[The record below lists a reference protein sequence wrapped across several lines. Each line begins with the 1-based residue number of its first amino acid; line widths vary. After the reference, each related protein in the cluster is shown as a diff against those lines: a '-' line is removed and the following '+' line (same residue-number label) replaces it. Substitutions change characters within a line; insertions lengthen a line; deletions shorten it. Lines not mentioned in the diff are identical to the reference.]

1 MTYKTAKTLDLVSI
15 EKEILTFWE
24 KEKVFKAS
32 MENRKE
38 GSPFTFYEGPPSA
51 NGTPGIHHVMARTV
65 KDIFCRYKTLQG
77 FWVDRK
83 GGWDTHGLPVELQVE
98 KELNITKEDIG
109 KTISV
114 EAYNQ
119 KCKETV
125 MKYKN
130 EWDDLTK
137 RIGYWVDLEKPYIT
151 FETNYIESV
160 WAILKE
166 LYNKDLMYKGY
177 TVQPYSPAAGT
188 GLSSHELNIPGC
200 YKMVK
205 DTAVTA
211 QFKVVKNLDSE
222 FLFSSPKKDSESVY
236 ILAWTTTPWTL
247 PSNCALAVGKH
258 IDYVPVKTY
267 NPYTYK
273 PITVVLAKD
282 LVPKHFSSDSE
293 KLNLNGYQ
301 PGDKHIPYCLGEP
314 FKGQQ
319 LIDVAYEQLMPYVQ
333 PKGRAFVV
341 IPADF
346 VTTEDG
352 TGIVHTASVFGVDD
366 FRACQANG
374 ISSIL
379 GQDKEGNTYPLV
391 DKKGRFVKEVS
402 DFAGYYLKPDY
413 ESEEKRNQKDYLPTD
428 VLIAIKLKKENKA
441 FKVEKY
447 EHNYPHCWRTHKP
460 ILYYPLDSWFIKT
473 TDLKERM
480 VELNETINWKPES
493 TGTGRFGN
501 WLKNLVD
508 WNLSRSRFWGTP
520 LPVWRTKDGKQE
532 KCIGSL
538 EELKQEVEKA
548 VENGMMPADSKVTTN
563 GKLNDDIDLHRPYID
578 TCILVSDTGEEMYR
592 ETDIVDVW
600 FDSGAMPYA
609 QWHYPFENGDK
620 FEKHFP
626 ADYISEGIDQTRGWF
641 FTLHALA
648 VMLKDKIAFKN
659 VISTGLVLDKS
670 GNKMSKSI
678 GNVVRPNEILDNY
691 GADVT
696 RWYMINNA
704 PPWDN
709 LKFDTSGLLEVKR
722 KFFDTL
728 FNVYNFFALYANLDN
743 FSSNLPQVSLE
754 KYQLLDRWIISKL
767 YLLVQK
773 VSKAFD
779 NYEPTTASRAIQ
791 HFTVH
796 DFSNWYIRLNR
807 KRFWR
812 KNIDEDKIAAYQIL
826 HLCLRYITQL
836 MSPVAPFYADYLF
849 QNLNQNKESV
859 HLSDFPKIEA
869 NLIDKD
875 LDKQMLLAQRI
886 CSLVH
891 GLRKKY
897 KIKVRQPLQKIIV
910 LTDHEVRKSDVE
922 LIKTIIC
929 QEINIKTIEYID
941 SKEDHYFLTKKVKPN
956 YKMIGKKY
964 GKQIKTIA
972 KLLNNFS
979 AKDITHF
986 EQNKFLNLQ
995 LNEEKITLTLEEV
1008 QIDSVDIEG
1017 WLVGQEMG
1025 LTVALDVT
1033 ITEELELEGLAREL
1047 VNRVQNLRKTI
1058 GLKVENQI
1066 YLNLYSPSP
1075 KLQKVIEYF
1084 NTYIAVEI
1092 QAHSITIKTGEPR
1105 HSLEI
1110 NNEVLGCDIKV
1121 IK

>member
-32 MENRKE
+32 MANRKK
-38 GSPFTFYEGPPSA
+38 GKPFTFYEGPPSA

-77 FWVDRK
+77 FWVNRK

-109 KTISV
+109 KTISI
-114 EAYNQ
+114 ETYNQ
-119 KCKETV
+119 KCKEMV

-130 EWDDLTK
+130 QWDDLTK

-160 WAILKE
+160 WAILKK
-166 LYNKDLMYKGY
+166 LYDKDLMYKGY

-200 YKMVK
+200 YKTVK
-205 DTAVTA
+205 DTAITA
-211 QFKVVKNLDSE
+211 QFKVVKNAESA
-222 FLFSSPKKDSESVY
+222 FLFSQKKEDLESVY

-258 IDYVPVKTY
+258 IDYVTVKTY
-267 NPYTYK
+267 NAYTYK

-282 LVPKHFSSDSE
+282 LVSKYFSIEDE
-293 KLNLNGYQ
+293 KLSLNDYR
-301 PGDKHIPYCLGEP
+301 PGDKRIPYCLGET
-314 FKGQQ
+314 FKGQK
-319 LIDVAYEQLMPYVQ
+319 LINSAYEQLMPYVQ
-333 PKGRAFVV
+333 PKGKAFVI

-352 TGIVHTASVFGVDD
+352 TGIVHTASIFGVDD
-366 FRACQANG
+366 FKACQANG

-379 GQDKEGNTYPLV
+379 AEDEEGNTYPLV
-391 DKKGRFVKEVS
+391 NKEGRFVKEVS
-402 DFAGYYLKPDY
+402 DFPGYYLKPDY
-413 ESEEKRNQKDYLPTD
+413 ESNEKRKQKDYLPTD

-441 FKVEKY
+441 FKIEKY

-473 TDLKERM
+473 TRLKERM

-493 TGTGRFGN
+493 TGSGRFGN

-520 LPVWRTKDGKQE
+520 LPVWRSKDGKQE

-538 EELKQEVEKA
+538 EDLKQEINKAIEK
-548 VENGMMPADSKVTTN
+548 GIMPADSKVTKN
-563 GKLNDDIDLHRPYID
+563 GKLLEDIDLHRPYID
-578 TCILVSDTGEEMYR
+578 ACILVSHTGEAMYR

-609 QWHYPFENGDK
+609 QWHYPFENKDK

-648 VMLKDKIAFKN
+648 VMLEDKIAFKN

-678 GNVVRPNEILDNY
+678 GNVVNPNEILNKY
-691 GADVT
+691 GADIT

-709 LKFDTSGLLEVKR
+709 LKFDMEGLLEVKR
-722 KFFDTL
+722 KFFNTL

-743 FSSNLPQVSLE
+743 FSSDLPQVNPE
-754 KYQLLDRWIISKL
+754 KYQLLDRWIVSKL
-767 YLLVQK
+767 HLLIKK
-773 VSKAFD
+773 VSEAFD

-791 HFTVH
+791 HFTIH

-812 KNIDEDKIAAYQIL
+812 KNINEDKIAAYQIL
-826 HLCLRYITQL
+826 DLCLRHIAQL
-836 MSPVAPFYADYLF
+836 MSPITPFYADYLF
-849 QNLNQNKESV
+849 QNLNQTQESV
-859 HLSDFPKIEA
+859 HLSDFPKNEA
-869 NLIDKD
+869 HLIDKD
-875 LDKQMLLAQRI
+875 LNKQMVLAQKV

-891 GLRKKY
+891 GLRKKH

-910 LTDHEVRKSDVE
+910 LTNYEVKKSDVE
-922 LIKTIIC
+922 LIKMIIC
-929 QEINIKTIEYID
+929 QEINIKTIEYVD
-941 SKEDHYFLTKKVKPN
+941 SQKEHHFLTKKVKPN
-956 YKMIGKKY
+956 YKIMGRKY

-972 KLLNNFS
+972 KLLENLS
-979 AKDITHF
+979 PKAITHF
-986 EQNKFLNLQ
+986 EQSKRLNLQ
-995 LNEEKITLTLEEV
+995 TNGKEITLTLEEV

-1017 WLVGQEMG
+1017 WLVGQEIG
-1025 LTVALDVT
+1025 LTVALDVA

-1047 VNRVQNLRKTI
+1047 VNRVQNLRK
-1058 GLKVENQI
+1058 K
-1066 YLNLYSPSP
+1066 
-1075 KLQKVIEYF
+1075 
-1084 NTYIAVEI
+1084 
-1092 QAHSITIKTGEPR
+1092 
-1105 HSLEI
+1105 
-1110 NNEVLGCDIKV
+1110 
-1121 IK
+1121 